1 MSFPGVLTRNWRLK
15 LAALTL
21 AVLLW
26 ATMRLTD
33 DRVSRLEI
41 PGVQVRVDQVASD
54 WFLQGDPS
62 PSTVDMTVTGPM
74 GDLFR
79 VAMAEPVVVIPV
91 DSVAGEDLVLE
102 LVPDWVWNVD
112 RGSVAIE
119 DFAPSTVRLL
129 FERYRVEEIPVS
141 PRVTGRLPDSL
152 ALVAEPRANLLFAQV
167 RGPASEVD
175 ALEAVFLQ
183 PFDLGALAG
192 PGRFDVGVD
201 TVGLGG
207 LVVNPMSATI
217 LVEAAPRVSRVLG
230 PLAVETGLADEEL
243 VVDPPTVEVT
253 LSGAGVLLEAVD
265 TATVAVGLTMDAED
279 LRQGLDENG
288 EVRVPL
294 ELRGGLGR
302 FLEGALSADSA
313 TVRRPAGL

>member
-1 MSFPGVLTRNWRLK
+1 MSFPGVLARNWRIK
-15 LAALTL
+15 LAAVTL

-26 ATMRLTD
+26 ATMRLSD

-54 WFLQGDPS
+54 WFLKGDPS
-62 PSTVDMTVTGPM
+62 PATVDMTVTGPM

-91 DSVAGEDLVLE
+91 DSVGREDLVLE

-129 FERYRVEEIPVS
+129 FEQYRVEEIPVS
-141 PRVTGRLPDSL
+141 PRVIGRLPDSL

-183 PFDLGALAG
+183 PYDLSTSTG
-192 PGRFDVGVD
+192 PGRFDVAVD

-207 LVVNPMSATI
+207 LVVNPLSATI
-217 LVEAAPRVSRVLG
+217 LVEAAPRQSRVLG
-230 PLAVETGLADEEL
+230 PLPVDLALAGEDL
-243 VVDPPTVEVT
+243 VVEPAMVEVT
-253 LSGAGVLLEAVD
+253 VSGAGVLLDAVD
-265 TATVAVGLTMDAED
+265 TADVVVASPMDPQE
-279 LRQGLDENG
+279 LRQEIEEVG
-288 EVRVPL
+288 EVRVPI
-294 ELRGGLGR
+294 EVRGLGR
-302 FLEGALSADSA
+302 FLEGAADADSV
-313 TVRRPAGL
+313 TVRRAGGL

>member
-1 MSFPGVLTRNWRLK
+1 MSFPGVFTRNWRLK

-54 WFLQGDPS
+54 WFLLGDPS
-62 PSTVDMTVTGPM
+62 PATVDMAVTGPM

-91 DSVAGEDLVLE
+91 DTVGGEDLVLE
-102 LVPDWVWNVD
+102 LVSDWVWNVD
-112 RGSVAIE
+112 RGSVVIE
-119 DFAPSTVRLL
+119 DFSPSTVRLL
-129 FERYRVEEIPVS
+129 FERYGVEEIPVS

-167 RGPASEVD
+167 RGPASDVD
-175 ALEAVFLQ
+175 ALEAVFLH
-183 PFDLGALAG
+183 PLDLGSLTG
-192 PGRFDVGVD
+192 SGRFEVAVD

-207 LVVNPMSATI
+207 LVVNPTSATI
-217 LVEAAPRVSRVLG
+217 QVEAATREHRALG
-230 PLAVETGLADEEL
+230 SVAIELPLSEEGL
-243 VVDPPTVEVT
+243 VVEPAMVGVT
-253 LSGAGVLLEAVD
+253 LSGAGVLLDAVD
-265 TATVAVGLTMDAED
+265 TAAVVVGSSIDPEE
-279 LRQGLDENG
+279 LRQVLEESGEMRLPI
-288 EVRVPL
+288 EVR
-294 ELRGGLGR
+294 GLGP
-302 FLEGALSADSA
+302 FLEGAVDQDSV
-313 TVRRPAGL
+313 TVRRAGGQ

>member
-1 MSFPGVLTRNWRLK
+1 MSFPGVLARNWRIK
-15 LAALTL
+15 LAAVTL

-26 ATMRLTD
+26 ATMRLSD

-54 WFLQGDPS
+54 WFLKGDPS
-62 PSTVDMTVTGPM
+62 PATVDMTVTGPM

-91 DSVAGEDLVLE
+91 DSVGREDLVLE

-129 FERYRVEEIPVS
+129 FEQYRVEEIPVS
-141 PRVTGRLPDSL
+141 PRVIGRLPDSL

-183 PFDLGALAG
+183 PFDLSALTG
-192 PGRFDVGVD
+192 PGRFDVAVD

-207 LVVNPMSATI
+207 LVVNPLSATI
-217 LVEAAPRVSRVLG
+217 LVEAAPRQSLALG
-230 PLAVETGLADEEL
+230 PLPVDLALAGEDL
-243 VVDPPTVEVT
+243 VVEPAMVGVTV
-253 LSGAGVLLEAVD
+253 SGAGVLLDAVD
-265 TATVAVGLTMDAED
+265 TAAVVVASPVDPQE
-279 LRQGLDENG
+279 LRQEIEEAG
-288 EVRVPL
+288 EVRVPI
-294 ELRGGLGR
+294 EVRGLGR
-302 FLEGALSADSA
+302 FLEGAADADSV
-313 TVRRPAGL
+313 TVRRAGGL